1 MRRLVP
7 VHFPNTM
14 RGIECD
20 APGQRVGKG
29 REAEPRQH
37 GMKHDVVAGFL
48 RLEILSSRGLGD
60 GRPAAGDEL
69 IEVVRRLEAHE
80 AERPVGPGNRGTDC
94 DTIVAPDPARA
105 QAQSECF
112 DVVHRPKHVEE
123 RREEKRGRARPSARV
138 PGARDVDLDRDAE
151 VRLLVSAEK
160 LIVLTALPGSEIDPR
175 SHKKPR

>member
-14 RGIECD
+14 RGIECMP
-20 APGQRVGKG
+20 PGNALVKDVKLH
-29 REAEPRQH
+29 PRKD

-60 GRPAAGDEL
+60 GRPAARHEL
-69 IEVVRRLEAHE
+69 IEGVRRLEAHE
-80 AERPVGPGNRGTDC
+80 AERPVGSGNRCSDR
-94 DTIVAPDPARA
+94 DTIVTPDAARA
-105 QAQSECF
+105 QAQSERV
-112 DVVHRPKHVEE
+112 DAIHRPKHEEE

-138 PGARDVDLDRDAE
+138 PGARHIDLDRDAE
-151 VRLLVSAEK
+151 IRLLVSAEK

-175 SHKKPR
+175 SHKKPH